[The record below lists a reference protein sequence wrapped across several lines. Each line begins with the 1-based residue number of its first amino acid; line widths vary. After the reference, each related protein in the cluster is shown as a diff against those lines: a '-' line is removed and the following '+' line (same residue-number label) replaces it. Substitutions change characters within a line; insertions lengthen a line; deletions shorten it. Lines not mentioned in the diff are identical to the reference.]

1 MNAFLRGAVLAL
13 AASVTPL
20 AGAQAQGVPVI
31 DPAAIAEA
39 VRQLEQMRRD
49 YQAQIDQLTTL
60 RDQLEG
66 MTGDKG
72 IGSILNS
79 PADQAGRASADS
91 LASIMDGAMTGSA
104 IPGNS
109 GPLTSRIG
117 ELQSTFGLPDVASF
131 LGSELPQDRA
141 LATQAGSG
149 LAAMALAE
157 DTYGRANASME
168 RVNGL
173 IARIDAS
180 PDLKASVDYN
190 TRMLAEVAV
199 LLNESLRI
207 QSATANALGT
217 DAVSAARDRAAQREF
232 MRAGD
237 GG

>member
-1 MNAFLRGAVLAL
+1 MRALLRRTALTLVAAL
-13 AASVTPL
+13 APL

-31 DPAAIAEA
+31 DPTAIAEA
-39 VRQLEQMRRD
+39 IKQLEQMRRD
-49 YQAQIDQLTTL
+49 YEAQIDQLTTL

-66 MTGDKG
+66 ITGDKG
-72 IGSILNS
+72 ISGILNS
-79 PADQAGRASADS
+79 PTDQAGRASADS
-91 LASIMDGAMTGSA
+91 LASIMDGAMTGAA

-109 GPLTSRIG
+109 GPLASRIG
-117 ELQSTFGLPDVASF
+117 ELQSTFGLPNVSSF

-168 RVNGL
+168 RVGEL
-173 IARIDAS
+173 IARIDGNA
-180 PDLKASVDYN
+180 DLKASVDYN

-207 QSATANALGT
+207 QSAAANAIGT
-217 DAVSAARDRAAQREF
+217 DAVSAARDRAAQRTF
-232 MRAGD
+232 MQAGD
-237 GG
+237 EG